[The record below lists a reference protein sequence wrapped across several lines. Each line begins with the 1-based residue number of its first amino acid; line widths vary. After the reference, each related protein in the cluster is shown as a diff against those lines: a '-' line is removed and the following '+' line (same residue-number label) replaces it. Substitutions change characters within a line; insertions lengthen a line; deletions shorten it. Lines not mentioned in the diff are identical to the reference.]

1 MEADNIYS
9 DSYGENKMSDCLI
22 VMEDV
27 LLLAFQ
33 QLLQNLN
40 INVWIFHTNFSEK
53 SIWKSISDKKI
64 FSMFSHV
71 SYNNIAF

>member
-40 INVWIFHTNFSEK
+40 ILTSGYFIQIFQKSQYGNQFLTKKYFQCFPMFHT
-53 SIWKSISDKKI
+53 II
-64 FSMFSHV
+64 
-71 SYNNIAF
+71 